1 MCFREILGVNQ
12 DLSPQGVLVRQFP
25 SAAQQAGAS
34 AVTQPCLSPTFRCL
48 SLPFLVFSLPLRGLA
63 PVPASYQPCD
73 EKRASQRWV
82 VGKTAGTV
90 QLDGTTLCLHQN
102 ATMAGVE
109 LAPCDQHGLGGCE
122 LTSRFTLGRPE
133 RPAGA
138 WRTRGVPVNDRRFA
152 K

>member
-63 PVPASYQPCD
+63 QVPASYQPCD
-73 EKRASQRWV
+73 EQRASQRWV
-82 VGKTAGTV
+82 AGKTAGTV

-109 LAPCDQHGLGGCE
+109 LAPCSATSTVWGMRADESVHVGTAGKTGSCLEIPRSACE
-122 LTSRFTLGRPE
+122 
-133 RPAGA
+133 
-138 WRTRGVPVNDRRFA
+138 
-152 K
+152 